1 MSRTLPT
8 LARPLEALAVDMPT
22 SVVAPAAALASA
34 ALARRG
40 GSRAARF
47 SGRPTR
53 AAASA
58 ARPRRDDAGGV
69 DVVSVEIERAARS
82 SFARGGSSRL
92 IRQSQASRGRRRRRA
107 TTATR
112 AMAGG
117 ETDYY
122 ALLGV
127 SKTADAKEIKRAFR
141 KAALK
146 YHPDVNKAADATTR
160 FNEYKTAY
168 NTLSNPDERR
178 KYDILRAGGGFGA
191 AWGGGASRSS
201 WGAGT
206 SSSSSPPRGYKP
218 KEEEEFY
225 GFGQFFEDM
234 EKEWR
239 EFEKSRPDP
248 GRPRTLWEELSAL
261 GEEFVDF
268 LEEAT
273 PEVAEAVKD
282 ARARDPFDAYEAT
295 FRDDEKRAEG
305 YARRGGAASSASPKK
320 EDTVDDMLDALKR
333 KMGKK

>member
-1 MSRTLPT
+1 
-8 LARPLEALAVDMPT
+8 
-22 SVVAPAAALASA
+22 
-34 ALARRG
+34 
-40 GSRAARF
+40 
-47 SGRPTR
+47 
-53 AAASA
+53 
-58 ARPRRDDAGGV
+58 
-69 DVVSVEIERAARS
+69 
-82 SFARGGSSRL
+82 
-92 IRQSQASRGRRRRRA
+92 
-107 TTATR
+107 
-112 AMAGG
+112 MAGG

>member
-40 GSRAARF
+40 GSRAARV

-92 IRQSQASRGRRRRRA
+92 IRQSQASRGRRSRRA

-160 FNEYKTAY
+160 FN
-168 NTLSNPDERR
+168 
-178 KYDILRAGGGFGA
+178 
-191 AWGGGASRSS
+191 
-201 WGAGT
+201 
-206 SSSSSPPRGYKP
+206 
-218 KEEEEFY
+218 
-225 GFGQFFEDM
+225 
-234 EKEWR
+234 
-239 EFEKSRPDP
+239 
-248 GRPRTLWEELSAL
+248 
-261 GEEFVDF
+261 
-268 LEEAT
+268 
-273 PEVAEAVKD
+273 
-282 ARARDPFDAYEAT
+282 
-295 FRDDEKRAEG
+295 
-305 YARRGGAASSASPKK
+305 
-320 EDTVDDMLDALKR
+320 
-333 KMGKK
+333 